1 MRDTE
6 DIAVRSKLRAVPLT
20 ADNRSRHTAPL
31 TTGDDMAHEKL
42 AETIDNAF
50 EKRDGISPK
59 TKGPVRKAVEQA
71 LALLDSGTAR
81 VAEKQADGTWQ
92 VNQWLKKA
100 VLLSFRLNDMSVIR
114 GGPGKSVWWDKVP
127 SKFDGW
133 TATKFKKAGFRAVP
147 NCIVRKSAFI
157 APGVVL
163 MPSFVNLGAYVD
175 SGTMIDTWA
184 TVGSCAQIGKNC
196 HISGGAGIGGVLEPL
211 QAGPVIIEDNCFIGA
226 RAEVAE
232 GVVVREGSVLSM
244 GVYLGAS
251 TTIIDRATGETMRGE
266 VPPYSVVVSGTMPG
280 KPLPNGQPGPNL
292 YCAVIVKR
300 VDEQTRSKTSINEL
314 LRD

>member
-1 MRDTE
+1 M
-6 DIAVRSKLRAVPLT
+6 PH
-20 ADNRSRHTAPL
+20 ADLAKAI
-31 TTGDDMAHEKL
+31 DD
-42 AETIDNAF
+42 AF
-50 EKRDGISPK
+50 EKRAEIGPS
-59 TKGPVRKAVEQA
+59 TSGPVREAVDAA
-71 LALLDSGTAR
+71 LELLDSGKAR
-81 VAEKQADGTWQ
+81 VAERGGNGAWT

-100 VLLSFRLNDMSVIR
+100 VLLSFRLNDSAVIP
-114 GGPGKSVWWDKVP
+114 GGPGKAAWWDKVA

-133 TATKFKKAGFRAVP
+133 ADDEFKAAGFRAVP
-147 NCIVRKSAFI
+147 GCVVRHSAYV
-157 APGVVL
+157 APNVVL
-163 MPSFVNLGAYVD
+163 MPSFVNVGAYVD
-175 SGTMIDTWA
+175 SGTMVDTWA

-211 QAGPVIIEDNCFIGA
+211 QAGPVIVEDNCFIGA

-251 TTIIDRATGETMRGE
+251 TKIVDRETGAVLQGE
-266 VPPYSVVVSGTMPG
+266 VPPYSVVVSGTLPG
-280 KPLPNGQPGPNL
+280 KPLPSGAPSPSL

-300 VDEQTRSKTSINEL
+300 VDEKTRAKTGINEL